1 MSFVAILALLAL
13 FALVI
18 IFGIMF
24 KWKGWKTALI
34 TTGGALIVFIGMI
47 AVAVVV
53 IINSMGN

>member
-24 KWKGWKTALI
+24 KWKGWKTAFI
-34 TTGGALIVFIGMI
+34 TTGGALIVFAGMI
-47 AVAVVV
+47 A
-53 IINSMGN
+53 IIIVMIVNSMGN

>member
-24 KWKGWKTALI
+24 KWKGWKTAFI

>member
-18 IFGIMF
+18 TFGVMF
-24 KWKGWKTALI
+24 KWKGWKIALI
-34 TTGGALIVFIGMI
+34 TTGRALIVFIEMI